1 MASRQLPKL
10 TARVRFPS
18 PARVNHS
25 SFIRFTGNFHHVE
38 VPLTSRI
45 IFKVRKSLNKG
56 KINYPY
62 LSGDAFKALC
72 DLVIDQDSLDIPGL
86 DQKISAANIIFC
98 RSNVVDELFHRFGKV
113 IRARVLIAG
122 NSDRDF
128 TEELNIPPS
137 FEHVLLQNSFISDG
151 KRIHTLPIGLE
162 NQKLGINGLPKNFRP
177 INLLSTRKREVL
189 VGPFSPTHS
198 ARIGLLEKYEKE
210 IGPWQTLNSWIFP
223 DRLVRRY
230 EEFTFVL
237 SPRGNGVDTHRVWE
251 SLYKG
256 AHPILEDNSWSR
268 SLKDMGYPVS
278 LLPNLEPAT
287 VREFVESSAGNSKDL
302 QSKDLHVD
310 PQRIEKLWM
319 PYWESLIKAA
329 RPLA

>member
-1 MASRQLPKL
+1 M
-10 TARVRFPS
+10 
-18 PARVNHS
+18 
-25 SFIRFTGNFHHVE
+25 E

-45 IFKVRKSLNKG
+45 VFKVRKSLNKG

-86 DQKISAANIIFC
+86 EQKIPDARIIFC
-98 RSNVVDELFHRFGKV
+98 RSNVVEELFHRFGNV

-162 NQKLGINGLPKNFRP
+162 NQKLGINGLPKNFKS
-177 INLLSTRKREVL
+177 INMASGRRKEVL
-189 VGPFSPTHS
+189 VGPFSPTHPS
-198 ARIGLLEKYEKE
+198 RIGLLEKYEKE
-210 IGPWQTLNSWIFP
+210 VGPWQTLNSWIFP

-256 AHPILEDNSWSR
+256 AHPILEENSWSR
-268 SLKDMGYPVS
+268 SLKEMGYPVS
-278 LLPNLEPAT
+278 LVSKLEPET
-287 VREFVESSAGNSKDL
+287 VKSFLHNSE
-302 QSKDLHVD
+302 VTPFD
-310 PQRIEKLWM
+310 PQNLEKLWM
-319 PYWESLIKAA
+319 PYWERLIKVA

>member
-1 MASRQLPKL
+1 
-10 TARVRFPS
+10 
-18 PARVNHS
+18 
-25 SFIRFTGNFHHVE
+25 VE

-45 IFKVRKSLNKG
+45 IFKVRKILNKG

-72 DLVIDQDSLDIPGL
+72 DLVIDQDSLDIPKL
-86 DQKISAANIIFC
+86 EEKLPKAQVIFC
-98 RSNVVDELFHRFGKV
+98 RSNMVEEFFDKFEKKIL
-113 IRARVLIAG
+113 ARVLIAG

-128 TEELNIPPS
+128 VDELKIPAS
-137 FEHVLLQNSFISDG
+137 FNLLLLQNSFISDG

-177 INLLSTRKREVL
+177 IDLNSTRKQEVL
-189 VGPFSPTHS
+189 VGPFSPTHP

-210 IGPWQTLNSWIFP
+210 VGPWQTLNSWIFP

-256 AHPILEDNSWSR
+256 AVPILEENSWSR
-268 SLKDMGYPVS
+268 SLKEMGYPVS
-278 LLPNLEPAT
+278 LVSKLEPKT
-287 VREFVESSAGNSKDL
+287 VKSFLDNSE
-302 QSKDLHVD
+302 VTPFD
-310 PQRIEKLWM
+310 PQNLEKLWM
-319 PYWESLIKAA
+319 PYWERLIKAA

>member
-1 MASRQLPKL
+1 M
-10 TARVRFPS
+10 
-18 PARVNHS
+18 
-25 SFIRFTGNFHHVE
+25 E

-45 IFKVRKSLNKG
+45 VFKVRKSLNKG

-86 DQKISAANIIFC
+86 EQKIPDAKIIFC
-98 RSNVVDELFHRFGKV
+98 RSNVVDELLKRFGNV

-128 TEELNIPPS
+128 TKELNIPPS

-177 INLLSTRKREVL
+177 INLNSTRKQEVL
-189 VGPFSPTHS
+189 VGPFSPTHPE
-198 ARIGLLEKYEKE
+198 RIGLLEKYEKE
-210 IGPWQTLNSWIFP
+210 VGPWQTLNSWIFP

-268 SLKDMGYPVS
+268 SLKEMGYPVFLVS
-278 LLPNLEPAT
+278 KLEPET
-287 VREFVESSAGNSKDL
+287 VKSFLDNSE
-302 QSKDLHVD
+302 VTPFE
-310 PQRIEKLWM
+310 PQNLEKLWM
-319 PYWESLIKAA
+319 PYWERLIKAA

>member
-18 PARVNHS
+18 PARVNLS
-25 SFIRFTGNFHHVE
+25 SFCFSGFIRFTGNFHHME
-38 VPLTSRI
+38 VPFTSRI

-72 DLVIDQDSLDIPGL
+72 DLVIDQDSLDIPSL
-86 DQKISAANIIFC
+86 EQQIPNAKIIFC
-98 RSNVVDELFHRFGKV
+98 RSNVVEELFHRFGNV

-128 TEELNIPPS
+128 TEELKLPPS
-137 FEHVLLQNSFISDG
+137 FERVLLQNSFISDG
-151 KRIHTLPIGLE
+151 ERIHTLPIGLE

-177 INLLSTRKREVL
+177 INLNSTRKQEVL
-189 VGPFSPTHS
+189 VGPFSPTHPE
-198 ARIGLLEKYEKE
+198 RIGLLEKYEKE
-210 IGPWQTLNSWIFP
+210 VGPWQTLNSWIFP

-256 AHPILEDNSWSR
+256 AHPILEENSWSR
-268 SLKDMGYPVS
+268 SLKEMGYPVS
-278 LLPNLEPAT
+278 LVSKLEPET
-287 VREFVESSAGNSKDL
+287 VKSFLDNSE
-302 QSKDLHVD
+302 VMPFD
-310 PQRIEKLWM
+310 PHNLEKLWM
-319 PYWESLIKAA
+319 PYWERLIKAA

>member
-1 MASRQLPKL
+1 M
-10 TARVRFPS
+10 
-18 PARVNHS
+18 
-25 SFIRFTGNFHHVE
+25 E

-45 IFKVRKSLNKG
+45 VFKVRKSLNKG

-86 DQKISAANIIFC
+86 EQKIPDAKIIFC
-98 RSNVVDELFHRFGKV
+98 RSNVVDELLKRFGNV

-128 TEELNIPPS
+128 TEELNIPS
-137 FEHVLLQNSFISDG
+137 SIEHVLLQNSFISDG
-151 KRIHTLPIGLE
+151 ERIHTLPIGLE

-177 INLLSTRKREVL
+177 INLTSTRKQEVL
-189 VGPFSPTHS
+189 VGPFSPTHP
-198 ARIGLLEKYEKE
+198 ARIGLLDKYEKE
-210 IGPWQTLNSWIFP
+210 VGPWQTLNSWIFP

-268 SLKDMGYPVS
+268 SLKEMGYPVS
-278 LLPNLEPAT
+278 LVSKLEPET
-287 VREFVESSAGNSKDL
+287 VKSFLDNCEVTPF
-302 QSKDLHVD
+302 D
-310 PQRIEKLWM
+310 PQNLEKLWM
-319 PYWESLIKAA
+319 PYWERLIQAA

>member
-1 MASRQLPKL
+1 M
-10 TARVRFPS
+10 
-18 PARVNHS
+18 
-25 SFIRFTGNFHHVE
+25 E

-62 LSGDAFKALC
+62 LSGDAFKSLC
-72 DLVIDQDSLDIPGL
+72 DLVIDQDSLGIPGL
-86 DQKISAANIIFC
+86 EEKLPKAQVIFC
-98 RSNVVDELFHRFGKV
+98 RSNMVEEFFDTFEKKIH
-113 IRARVLIAG
+113 ARVLIAG

-128 TEELNIPPS
+128 VDEFKIPAS
-137 FEHVLLQNSFISDG
+137 FNLLLLQNSFISDG

-177 INLLSTRKREVL
+177 INLTSTRKQEVL
-189 VGPFSPTHS
+189 VGPFSPTHA

-223 DRLVRRY
+223 DQLVRRY

-268 SLKDMGYPVS
+268 SLKEMGFPVS
-278 LLPNLEPAT
+278 LVSKLEPET
-287 VREFVESSAGNSKDL
+287 VKSFLDNSE
-302 QSKDLHVD
+302 VMPFD
-310 PQRIEKLWM
+310 PHNLEKLWM
-319 PYWESLIKAA
+319 PYWERLIKAA

>member
-1 MASRQLPKL
+1 M
-10 TARVRFPS
+10 
-18 PARVNHS
+18 
-25 SFIRFTGNFHHVE
+25 E

-45 IFKVRKSLNKG
+45 IFKARKSLNKG

-86 DQKISAANIIFC
+86 EQKIPDAKIIFC
-98 RSNVVDELFHRFGKV
+98 RSNVVDELLKRFGNV

-128 TEELNIPPS
+128 TEELNIPS
-137 FEHVLLQNSFISDG
+137 SIEHVLLQNSFISDG

-177 INLLSTRKREVL
+177 INLTSTRKQEVL
-189 VGPFSPTHS
+189 VGPFSPTHPS
-198 ARIGLLEKYEKE
+198 RIGLLEKYEKE
-210 IGPWQTLNSWIFP
+210 VGPWQTLNSWIFP

-256 AHPILEDNSWSR
+256 AVPILEENMWSR
-268 SLKDMGYPVS
+268 SLKEMGYPVS
-278 LLPNLEPAT
+278 LVSKLEPET
-287 VREFVESSAGNSKDL
+287 VQSFLGNSE
-302 QSKDLHVD
+302 VTTFD
-310 PQRIEKLWM
+310 PQNLEKLWM
-319 PYWESLIKAA
+319 PYWERLIQAA